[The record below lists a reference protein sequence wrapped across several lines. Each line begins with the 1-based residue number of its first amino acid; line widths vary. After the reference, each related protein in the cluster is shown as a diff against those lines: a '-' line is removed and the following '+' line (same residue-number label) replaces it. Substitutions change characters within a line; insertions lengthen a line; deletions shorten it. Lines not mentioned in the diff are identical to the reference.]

1 MLLFGAYRLNCV
13 KLFRVPNMVLNGIT
27 VTFIPTTV
35 FKHSRKGKLF
45 DNLYIDNVQ
54 TRNYAMRYQ

>member
-1 MLLFGAYRLNCV
+1 
-13 KLFRVPNMVLNGIT
+13 MVLDGIT

-45 DNLYIDNVQ
+45 DNVYIDNVQ